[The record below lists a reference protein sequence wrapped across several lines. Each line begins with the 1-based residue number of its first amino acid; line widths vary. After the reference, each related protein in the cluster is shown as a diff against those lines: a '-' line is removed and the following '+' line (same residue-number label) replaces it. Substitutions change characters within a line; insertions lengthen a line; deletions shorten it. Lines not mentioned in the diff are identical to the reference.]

1 MLETH
6 THNTASRIG
15 TLLESPALGFVKNG
29 IHPKATSRVGTLP
42 KSPFLGFAQKGTI
55 KGTHQ

>member
-55 KGTHQ
+55 K

>member
-1 MLETH
+1 MFETYI
-6 THNTASRIG
+6 HNTTSRMG
-15 TLLESPALGFVKNG
+15 TLLESPTLGFVKNG

-55 KGTHQ
+55 K